1 MPEGYEF
8 SGISHITITVRDME
22 ESLKFYR
29 NMVGLKVTG
38 DIESPHENRP
48 GMNLLHRKPVAKHRQ
63 VSLDVGG
70 GPILALTEYQEA
82 TGEGILL
89 DDVGI
94 THFELIVSDLE
105 AFTQRMLAM
114 GAKSERP
121 GFFTDPDGIQVQF
134 HGARPG

>member
-8 SGISHITITVRDME
+8 SGISHITVTVRNIE

-29 NMVGLKVTG
+29 DMVGLKVLG
-38 DIESPHENRP
+38 DMESLHEKE

-63 VSLDVGG
+63 VSLDAGG
-70 GPILALTEYQEA
+70 GPIIALTEYREA
-82 TGEGILL
+82 AGDGILL

-105 AFTQRMLAM
+105 VFTKRMLAL

-134 HGARPG
+134 HGARAG

>member
-8 SGISHITITVRDME
+8 SGVSHITVTVRDIE

-29 NMVGLKVTG
+29 DMVGLKVIGET
-38 DIESPHENRP
+38 ESSPDRP

-70 GPILALTEYQEA
+70 GPIIALTEYREA

-94 THFELIVSDLE
+94 THFELVVSDLE
-105 AFTQRMLAM
+105 GFTKQMLAK

-134 HGARPG
+134 HGVRAG

>member
-1 MPEGYEF
+1 MTESYEF
-8 SGISHITITVRDME
+8 SGVSHITVTVRDIE
-22 ESLKFYR
+22 KSLKFYR
-29 NMVGLKVTG
+29 DMVGLKVT
-38 DIESPHENRP
+38 DDREASHRKE
-48 GMNLLHRKPVAKHRQ
+48 GMNLLHRNPVAKHRQ
-63 VSLDVGG
+63 VSLDAGG
-70 GPILALTEYQEA
+70 GPSIALTEYPAA

-105 AFTQRMLAM
+105 SFTQRMLAM

-134 HGARPG
+134 HGARG